1 MDDEKGIPVAVIII
15 VNCQG
20 QDEGDVY
27 TCSLFV
33 SIIEPCREEQAERAA
48 RPSERETHK
57 HKRANTYAQDLR
69 ESTHPCRSRSRMCER
84 ARENAAQRIAVCEI
98 KTSKTRKRA
107 ERNCTRQN
115 AERTRTHHRRDA

>member
-33 SIIEPCREEQAERAA
+33 SIIKPCREEQAEREQRDHQKEKHTNTSAL
-48 RPSERETHK
+48 TH
-57 HKRANTYAQDLR
+57 
-69 ESTHPCRSRSRMCER
+69 TH
-84 ARENAAQRIAVCEI
+84 RI
-98 KTSKTRKRA
+98 
-107 ERNCTRQN
+107 
-115 AERTRTHHRRDA
+115 